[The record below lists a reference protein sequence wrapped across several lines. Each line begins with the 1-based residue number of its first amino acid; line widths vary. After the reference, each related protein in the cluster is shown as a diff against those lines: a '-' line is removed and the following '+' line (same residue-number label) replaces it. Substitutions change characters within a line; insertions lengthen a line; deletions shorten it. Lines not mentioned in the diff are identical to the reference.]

1 MEIERVVAEY
11 APIGARRHRRRL
23 MLRRCLAA
31 GTVALLVGTAIAALS
46 RFGPVESLAIA
57 DRVGALLDR
66 SGDRNEQRAASE
78 HDAFADRV
86 TALER
91 RIASVQAQTRD
102 LEAQKLAFAEQSEEL
117 AGLLGRLG
125 SQQTELESRRTQGS
139 QLDRE
144 IAAIA
149 AQRAALED
157 RWAQFEAQ
165 GELLALE
172 IVAVNA
178 QRKELEAQRRQI
190 ERQQK
195 ELAELLEKAEG
206 LYRRNASSAGAGP
219 HQEQSDSTVD
229 DNVIASAE
237 SISAVGAD
245 ELNDMRG
252 GFSVGEGLDV
262 SFGFTQIGSVNGVE
276 QFEHN
281 FTIDNMASGMST
293 ADMANMS
300 SVVLQNGPGN
310 FVSSRVLDAL
320 ANRFG
325 NVIQNTLDDQSITT
339 TTIYDI
345 SLENVPGAVQGIYGE
360 WALNDAL
367 GAF

>member
-1 MEIERVVAEY
+1 M
-11 APIGARRHRRRL
+11 ARR
-23 MLRRCLAA
+23 CVAA
-31 GTVALLVGTAIAALS
+31 GTAALVVGTAIAAAS
-46 RFGPVESLAIA
+46 RFGPERPAIL
-57 DRVGALLDR
+57 DGLSALLDR
-66 SGDRNEQRAASE
+66 SGDRNEQRAVSD
-78 HDAFADRV
+78 HDAFAERM

-91 RIASVQAQTRD
+91 QIASMQAQTRG
-102 LEAQKLAFAEQSEEL
+102 LEAQKLAFAARSDEL
-117 AGLLGRLG
+117 AGLLERLG
-125 SQQTELESRRTQGS
+125 SQQTDLESRRAQGS

-190 ERQQK
+190 ERQRK
-195 ELAELLEKAEG
+195 ELAELLEKADG
-206 LYRRNASSAGAGP
+206 LYRRNASSAGEGR
-219 HQEQSDSTVD
+219 HQEQSDSAVD

-245 ELNDMRG
+245 QLNDMRG
-252 GFSVGEGLDV
+252 GFSIGEGLDV
-262 SFGFTQIGSVNGVE
+262 SFGFTQVGSINGVE
-276 QFEHN
+276 QFEHS
-281 FTIDNMASGMST
+281 FTIDNMTSGMST
-293 ADMANMS
+293 ADMMNMS
-300 SVVLQNGPGN
+300 SVLLQNGPGN
-310 FVSSRVLDAL
+310 FVSPRVLDVL

-367 GAF
+367 GSF